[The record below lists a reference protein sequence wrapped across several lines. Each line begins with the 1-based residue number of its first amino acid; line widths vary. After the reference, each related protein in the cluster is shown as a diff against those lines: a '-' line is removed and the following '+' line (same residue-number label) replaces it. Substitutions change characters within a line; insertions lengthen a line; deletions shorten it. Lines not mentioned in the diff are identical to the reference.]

1 MTFRCLAAWQ
11 GADSLLPPPC
21 PRTRRQILLLPGH
34 GVPPRGPAHP
44 APGRNLLHPRPGGGQ
59 RLRPAGHERLR
70 AGRALRP
77 VLHDDPRAARQL
89 GAVRRGVRGQGARGH
104 GVALPV
110 HERVQGRLR
119 LAQEQARGA
128 FLRRRLPRPARA
140 AARPGG
146 EYSRQALLRRPG
158 LRNAHPPAGPPTHR
172 DHPVPEERDGI
183 MSCDSSRTQ
192 GGAEITTYDSLDK
205 SLGQARD
212 SLYLGGKAWAAYVLL
227 NKIFAENDLPA
238 RFPIFRSSFVRVA
251 YCVRFAVAKR
261 GRGAEGI
268 SPASPSPQSPGAAAD
283 ARCPPRRH
291 PGRSPGHFPPLRT
304 WRRRR

>member
-21 PRTRRQILLLPGH
+21 PRTRRQVLLLPGH

-128 FLRRRLPRPARA
+128 FLRRCLPRPARA
-140 AARPGG
+140 TARPGG
-146 EYSRQALLRRPG
+146 NTPGKRSCAAQAYATPT
-158 LRNAHPPAGPPTHR
+158 HPPARPPTGTTQCRRSATGSCRATARARRAAPKSRRTTASTSPSARRATRSTSAGRRGPPT
-172 DHPVPEERDGI
+172 
-183 MSCDSSRTQ
+183 SS
-192 GGAEITTYDSLDK
+192 
-205 SLGQARD
+205 
-212 SLYLGGKAWAAYVLL
+212 
-227 NKIFAENDLPA
+227 
-238 RFPIFRSSFVRVA
+238 
-251 YCVRFAVAKR
+251 
-261 GRGAEGI
+261 
-268 SPASPSPQSPGAAAD
+268 
-283 ARCPPRRH
+283 
-291 PGRSPGHFPPLRT
+291 
-304 WRRRR
+304 